1 VQYLTGT
8 PVPAP
13 HQNRIPLLRAGIDA
27 LMNDFLYSHYTDN
40 EIVDIFS
47 NYGFS
52 LSISDKIRLKVVQY
66 F

>member
-13 HQNRIPLLRAGIDA
+13 YQNRIPLLRAGIDT
-27 LMNDFLYSHYTDN
+27 LINDFLYSHFTDN
-40 EIVDIFS
+40 EIVDMFS